1 MELITTAVVLPSWIW
16 NTGPYLKDHLRY
28 VSAGITSECYYV
40 VSQTQVTRM
49 IKYFMYLEKIP
60 NDGPSARPGEILYP
74 TAISN
79 NFILNEVNN

>member
-1 MELITTAVVLPSWIW
+1 
-16 NTGPYLKDHLRY
+16 
-28 VSAGITSECYYV
+28 
-40 VSQTQVTRM
+40 M

-79 NFILNEVNN
+79 DFILNEVNN